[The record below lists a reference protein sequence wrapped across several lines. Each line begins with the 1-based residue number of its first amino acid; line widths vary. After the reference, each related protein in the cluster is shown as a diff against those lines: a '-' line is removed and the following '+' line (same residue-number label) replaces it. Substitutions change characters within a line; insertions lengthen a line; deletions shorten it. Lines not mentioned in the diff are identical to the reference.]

1 MSIINAM
8 ENSRT
13 WKSDSLIIGFLLLH
27 LESKKFLNS
36 QVYRFTLVKFI
47 SSLNLKVIYGCS
59 VIDEVVSSFNLTAFS
74 LAFLSLKTSILKIK
88 VGEDECVY
96 GRTLNWTH
104 PQVSKTL
111 QFSKFNECLLCS
123 AEQISKVRWKPKI
136 LFHWVSS
143 LCHYWYYRK
152 KKNQKTLKILRSRN
166 LWLMLWFCAV

>member
-1 MSIINAM
+1 M
-8 ENSRT
+8 
-13 WKSDSLIIGFLLLH
+13 H

-36 QVYRFTLVKFI
+36 QVYRFTLLKFI

-88 VGEDECVY
+88 VREDECVY

-123 AEQISKVRWKPKI
+123 AEQISQRSGENQRYYSI
-136 LFHWVSS
+136 EFHH
-143 LCHYWYYRK
+143 CAPTGITEK
-152 KKNQKTLKILRSRN
+152 KKTKNPKNPQVQKFVTD
-166 LWLMLWFCAV
+166 AVVLCCVKKSESNY